1 MLCKSIN
8 DDLFLQYQIAD
19 RNLVLAQ
26 AANRNKFTGVDINLV
41 LDIL

>member
-41 LDIL
+41 LDIP